1 MSDEK
6 SYLEELEQLEYQLLV
21 DEHLYKQWMQD
32 RIERTI
38 GMKMSINQNDDN
50 AYEESRH
57 RGNDSQGCEHPQ
69 DENGDTEVS
78 E

>member
-1 MSDEK
+1 MSDKE
-6 SYLEELEQLEYQLLV
+6 YLEELERLEYQLLV
-21 DEHLYKQWMQD
+21 DEHLYRQWMQD

-38 GMKMSINQNDDN
+38 GLKTSINQNDDN

-57 RGNDSQGCEHPQ
+57 RGNDSQRCEYPQ
-69 DENGDTEVS
+69 DENGDAEVS

>member
-1 MSDEK
+1 MSDEEH
-6 SYLEELEQLEYQLLV
+6 LEELERLEYQLLV
-21 DEHLYKQWMQD
+21 DEHLYRQWMQD

-38 GMKMSINQNDDN
+38 GMKMSINQNDDD
-50 AYEESRH
+50 AYEESRY
-57 RGNDSQGCEHPQ
+57 RGNDSQRCEHPQ

>member
-1 MSDEK
+1 MSDDK
-6 SYLEELEQLEYQLLV
+6 SYQEELEQLEYQLLI
-21 DEHLYKQWMQD
+21 DEHLYRQWMQD

-38 GMKMSINQNDDN
+38 GMNLSINQNDDD

-57 RGNDSQGCEHPQ
+57 RGNDSQRCEQPQ
-69 DENGDTEVS
+69 DENRDTEVS